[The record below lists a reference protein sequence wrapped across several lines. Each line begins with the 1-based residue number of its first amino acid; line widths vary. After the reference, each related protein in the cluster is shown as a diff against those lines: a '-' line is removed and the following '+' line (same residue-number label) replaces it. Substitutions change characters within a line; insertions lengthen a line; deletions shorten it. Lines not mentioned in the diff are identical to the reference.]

1 VTALVLGI
9 ARRNII
15 ELRRYAFNTFFEILG
30 IYVLFLLL
38 FYGVRGFGGA
48 QVRDGD
54 VLPALVI
61 GYLVF
66 GLVFMSYSSLASW
79 VTQEATLGTVEQL
92 AMSPYGLPAVLIAE
106 YATSVIRQAVVVT
119 CIAIAAQAT
128 TGQWLH
134 LRPLTI
140 APLVGLLLL
149 QQLGVAL
156 GLAGLALIFK
166 RMVAV
171 TGLVQFAFV
180 ALVGAPLSRYEWL
193 RFFPVSLAND
203 LIRRAAVADTSLLA
217 LPRGS
222 LVLLVG
228 LAVAYAAVGIFVFTR
243 AEMAARTRGLLGVH

>member
-1 VTALVLGI
+1 MTLVIGT

-15 ELRRYAFNTFFEILG
+15 ELRRYAFNTFFEIVG
-30 IYVLFLLL
+30 IYALFLLL

-48 QVRDGD
+48 QVREGD
-54 VLPALVI
+54 VLPSLVI

-66 GLVFMSYSSLASW
+66 GLVFMSYASLATW

-92 AMSPYGLPAVLIAE
+92 AMSPYGLPAVLVAE

-140 APLVGLLLL
+140 APLVFLLLL

-180 ALVGAPLSRYEWL
+180 ALIGAPLSRYEWL

-203 LIRRAAVADTSLLA
+203 LIRQAAVADTPISA
-217 LPRGS
+217 LPTGS
-222 LVLLVG
+222 ILLLVV
-228 LAVAYAAVGIFVFTR
+228 LAVTYATIGLLIFAR
-243 AEMAARTRGLLGVH
+243 AESIARARGVLGVH